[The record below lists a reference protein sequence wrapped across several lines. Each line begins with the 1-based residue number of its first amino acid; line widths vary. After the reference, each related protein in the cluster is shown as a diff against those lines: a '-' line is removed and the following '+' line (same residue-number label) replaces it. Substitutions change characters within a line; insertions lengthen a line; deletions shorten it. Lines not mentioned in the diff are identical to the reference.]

1 MVDGIWKITK
11 GLPPLRRPK
20 ISKKAQYKEDGIEK
34 NYMWL
39 IGFGMIGTSY
49 YIGTSL
55 NGLIQEVKS
64 EGKTL
69 FSLKKM
75 HNSR

>member
-1 MVDGIWKITK
+1 MVYGEITK

-39 IGFGMIGTSY
+39 IGIGMIGTSY

-64 EGKTL
+64 KGKNPIQ
-69 FSLKKM
+69 LKQ
-75 HNSR
+75 NA